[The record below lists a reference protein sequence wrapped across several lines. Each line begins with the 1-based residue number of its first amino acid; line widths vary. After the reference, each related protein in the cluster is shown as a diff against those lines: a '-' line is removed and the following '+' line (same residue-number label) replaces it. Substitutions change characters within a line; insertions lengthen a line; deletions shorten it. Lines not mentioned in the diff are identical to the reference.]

1 MGMLIH
7 RRKATEVKKSKTT
20 KLADVTPVEKKAKK
34 SEEDTE
40 KLEEGTEKS
49 EE

>member
-7 RRKATEVKKSKTT
+7 RRKATEVKKGKTT

-34 SEEDTE
+34 P
-40 KLEEGTEKS
+40 EEGTEKS